1 MAERIVHVYV
11 RNQQNAASRRRERAV
26 QTAGQG
32 LATPRP
38 EQTSDRRPVSG
49 GASSQVGGHT
59 DTVRNLACDRPAAS
73 RNVGCTLQQPQT
85 RGDGAAASGGSADAA
100 PCGGSSRAPRSCLG
114 RGQTPACHPGVPRAA
129 LLQRDPGSCRL
140 RGASLRLGG

>member
-11 RNQQNAASRRRERAV
+11 RNQQHAASRRRERAV

-38 EQTSDRRPVSG
+38 EQTSNRRPVSG
-49 GASSQVGGHT
+49 GASSRVGGHT
-59 DTVRNLACDRPAAS
+59 DAVRNLACDQSAGS

-85 RGDGAAASGGSADAA
+85 RGAGAAACR
-100 PCGGSSRAPRSCLG
+100 CGA
-114 RGQTPACHPGVPRAA
+114 
-129 LLQRDPGSCRL
+129 L
-140 RGASLRLGG
+140 RGLQPGPPQLPGARADTGVSPGGP